1 IVLFFEVFH
10 FFMNSATSVFVR
22 PLICLSLNSTSS
34 RTFFFVFASSSTS
47 LIILFTSVFIWL
59 YSSAVLKGL
68 PARPLKPVIRLLV
81 YFEILLRSFLRF
93 SAVLTLLTAF
103 LKRLRGFTLVVVTVV
118 RALLTKLLTASFRC
132 LAFTPAFLIV
142 STTPTFLAA
151 FLKRLRGFTLV
162 VVTAVRALLTSSFRC
177 LAFTPAFLIVSTTP
191 TFLAAFLKRLRG
203 LTFALLG
210 TFTLLGALAA
220 RLFSRFS
227 SAFLFLVLYWSGSI
241 YTSFRVLGTVV

>member
-1 IVLFFEVFH
+1 MVLFFEVFH

-22 PLICLSLNSTSS
+22 PLICLSLNSTPS
-34 RTFFFVFASSSTS
+34 RTFFFVFTSSSTS
-47 LIILFTSVFIWL
+47 LIILFTSAFIWL

-81 YFEILLRSFLRF
+81 YCEILLRSFLRF

-118 RALLTKLLTASFRC
+118 RALLTASFRC

-162 VVTAVRALLTSSFRC
+162 VVTVVRALLTASFRC

>member
-1 IVLFFEVFH
+1 
-10 FFMNSATSVFVR
+10 MNSATSVFVR
-22 PLICLSLNSTSS
+22 PLICLSLNSTPS
-34 RTFFFVFASSSTS
+34 RTFFFVFVSSSTS
-47 LIILFTSVFIWL
+47 LIILFTSAFIWL

-93 SAVLTLLTAF
+93 SAVLTLL
-103 LKRLRGFTLVVVTVV
+103 RGFTLVVVTVV
-118 RALLTKLLTASFRC
+118 RALLTASFRC

-142 STTPTFLAA
+142 STTPTFLTA

-162 VVTAVRALLTSSFRC
+162 VVTVVRALLTASFRC

>member
-1 IVLFFEVFH
+1 
-10 FFMNSATSVFVR
+10 MNSATSVFVR

-93 SAVLTLLTAF
+93 SAVLTLL
-103 LKRLRGFTLVVVTVV
+103 RGFTLVVVTVV

-151 FLKRLRGFTLV
+151 FLKRLRGFATFGTFLLGSGFTTLV
-162 VVTAVRALLTSSFRC
+162 RSLFLMFALRVSSPILRSKFLIRIAFFCARILAFSCSLTRRLCSASASFRSFSF
-177 LAFTPAFLIVSTTP
+177 LAFCF
-191 TFLAAFLKRLRG
+191 
-203 LTFALLG
+203 FAS
-210 TFTLLGALAA
+210 ALAM
-220 RLFSRFS
+220 F
-227 SAFLFLVLYWSGSI
+227 
-241 YTSFRVLGTVV
+241 

>member
-22 PLICLSLNSTSS
+22 PLICLSLNSTPS

-47 LIILFTSVFIWL
+47 LIILFTSAFIWL

-118 RALLTKLLTASFRC
+118 RALLTASFRC
-132 LAFTPAFLIV
+132 LAFTPAFFIV

-162 VVTAVRALLTSSFRC
+162 VVTVVRALLTASFRC

>member
-1 IVLFFEVFH
+1 
-10 FFMNSATSVFVR
+10 MNSATSVFVR
-22 PLICLSLNSTSS
+22 PLICLSLNSTPS
-34 RTFFFVFASSSTS
+34 RTFFFVFTSSSTS
-47 LIILFTSVFIWL
+47 VIILFTSAFIWL
-59 YSSAVLKGL
+59 YSSSVLKGL

-118 RALLTKLLTASFRC
+118 RALLTASFRC
-132 LAFTPAFLIV
+132 LAFTPAFFIV

-162 VVTAVRALLTSSFRC
+162 VVTVVRALLTKLLTASFRC

>member
-1 IVLFFEVFH
+1 
-10 FFMNSATSVFVR
+10 MNSATSVFVR
-22 PLICLSLNSTSS
+22 PLICLSLNSTPS
-34 RTFFFVFASSSTS
+34 RTFFFVFVSSSTS
-47 LIILFTSVFIWL
+47 LIILFTSAFIWL

-162 VVTAVRALLTSSFRC
+162 VVTVVRALLTASFRC

>member
-1 IVLFFEVFH
+1 
-10 FFMNSATSVFVR
+10 MNSATSVFVR
-22 PLICLSLNSTSS
+22 PLICLSLNSTPS
-34 RTFFFVFASSSTS
+34 RTFFFVFTSSSTS
-47 LIILFTSVFIWL
+47 LIILFTSAFIWL

-118 RALLTKLLTASFRC
+118 RALLTA
-132 LAFTPAFLIV
+132 
-142 STTPTFLAA
+142 
-151 FLKRLRGFTLV
+151 
-162 VVTAVRALLTSSFRC
+162 SFRC

>member
-22 PLICLSLNSTSS
+22 PLICLSLNSTPS

-47 LIILFTSVFIWL
+47 LIILFTSAFIWL

-93 SAVLTLLTAF
+93 SAVLTLL
-103 LKRLRGFTLVVVTVV
+103 RGFTLVVVTVV

-142 STTPTFLAA
+142 STTPTFLTA

-162 VVTAVRALLTSSFRC
+162 VVTVVRALLTKLLTASFRC